1 MGTTLVCISI
11 FLTLIWKKDTN
22 SVEAGRG
29 HHEVIRECR
38 PSGNQVGLR
47 RVLSPTQLGVSRVWH
62 GRSEEEQGSLCPDL
76 GSL

>member
-47 RVLSPTQLGVSRVWH
+47 RVLSPTVGCEPGLAWKVR
-62 GRSEEEQGSLCPDL
+62 GRAGLPL
-76 GSL
+76 P